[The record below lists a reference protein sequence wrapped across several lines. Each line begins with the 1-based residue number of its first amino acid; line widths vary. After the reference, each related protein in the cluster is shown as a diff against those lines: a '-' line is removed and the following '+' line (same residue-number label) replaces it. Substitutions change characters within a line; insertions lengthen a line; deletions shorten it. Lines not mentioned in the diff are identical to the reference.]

1 MKPRWPQNRFAYV
14 FLGVLLLLTF
24 LIVAC
29 GDDET
34 PTAAATASPTQAAP
48 AAATTAAPTSAVP
61 TAAATAAPAPAA
73 PTAAATAAP
82 TAAPTQAPRVTAA
95 APTSTPTP
103 TPTATMAPQV
113 PVAPRLIVAM
123 TPPAQQTP
131 SPVKASR
138 ASAAPLKPM
147 LGFLIK
153 EDPERLDIHH
163 DWLATEWTFDTK
175 AWTFKLQEGV
185 PFYRNRQPSEYMFT
199 ANDVV
204 ATYESGIADD
214 SQAIGGFFW
223 KRWVGPVENFVVV
236 NDHELIMNMDAPDVA
251 IPIWLLDGVGF
262 HIISGDHWRA
272 VGDDG
277 YKDDPIG
284 TGSFTFKEH
293 EVNSHYLYEAVEDH
307 WRKTPEM
314 DELEFRLVKEDATR
328 VAMLLT
334 GEAHIID
341 LPWSLVSQIEQAG
354 FKKVLATRPGWYLM
368 GVIGGQFYTTPD
380 GEDLSDPDNPLT
392 DVRVRRALALSI
404 DKDQINDTFFA
415 GEGQVQVAH
424 LMYNTEPS
432 VPPGLQ
438 PYPYDPEEAKRLLA
452 DAGYPNGFDLELPY
466 YILAGLPNIGE
477 IVEAIASYYRA
488 IGINTETKLYE
499 GSVLRELGR
508 EREIKQAIR
517 FLNNGLVSYQIAY
530 PINLRL
536 SERSNHWFDHPYV
549 AEFIDTFDTTLEE
562 DTRVR
567 IAREFAQWMQDNVIT
582 VPVVFI
588 FPVLGVDPGVV
599 EEYRGNMINLGPT
612 MDHEYTKMVKR

>member
-1 MKPRWPQNRFAYV
+1 
-14 FLGVLLLLTF
+14 
-24 LIVAC
+24 
-29 GDDET
+29 
-34 PTAAATASPTQAAP
+34 
-48 AAATTAAPTSAVP
+48 
-61 TAAATAAPAPAA
+61 
-73 PTAAATAAP
+73 
-82 TAAPTQAPRVTAA
+82 
-95 APTSTPTP
+95 
-103 TPTATMAPQV
+103 
-113 PVAPRLIVAM
+113 
-123 TPPAQQTP
+123 
-131 SPVKASR
+131 
-138 ASAAPLKPM
+138 M

-163 DWLATEWTFDTK
+163 EWLATEWTFDTT

-204 ATYESGIADD
+204 ATYESGVAED

-223 KRWVGPVENFVVV
+223 KRWVGPVENFEVV
-236 NDHELIMNMDAPDVA
+236 NDHEVIMNMDAPDVA

-272 VGDDG
+272 VGDEG

-284 TGSFTFKEH
+284 TGSFTFKAH

-314 DELEFRLVKEDATR
+314 DELEFLLVKEDATR
-328 VAMLLT
+328 VAMLLAN
-334 GEAHIID
+334 EAHIVD
-341 LPWSLVSQIEQAG
+341 MPWSLVPQIEEAG

-368 GVIGGQFYTTPD
+368 GVIGGQFYTTPE
-380 GEDLSDPDNPLT
+380 GEDLSDPNNPLT
-392 DVRVRRALALSI
+392 DVRVRRALALAI
-404 DKDQINDTFFA
+404 DKDELNETFFA
-415 GEGQVQVAH
+415 GEGKVQIAH

-432 VPPGLQ
+432 VPPGMQ
-438 PYPYDPEEAKRLLA
+438 PYPYDPEEAKRLLSE
-452 DAGYPNGFDLELPY
+452 AGYPDGFDLELPY

-488 IGINTETKLYE
+488 IGVNAETKLFE
-499 GSVLRELGR
+499 GSVLREMGR
-508 EREIKQAIR
+508 EREIKQAVR

-536 SERSNHWFDHPYV
+536 LERSNHWFDHPYV
-549 AEFIDTFDTTLEE
+549 AEFIDTFDTTLDEE
-562 DTRVR
+562 TRVR
-567 IAREFAQWMQDNVIT
+567 IAREFAYWMQENVIT

>member
-1 MKPRWPQNRFAYV
+1 MKTFRDFS
-14 FLGVLLLLTF
+14 FGVTLSALVALLLLS
-24 LIVAC
+24 LVILAC
-29 GDDET
+29 GGDDET
-34 PTAAATASPTQAAP
+34 EEAPQPTVAPATAPAATAMPATAAMTPAPTAMP
-48 AAATTAAPTSAVP
+48 TTAA
-61 TAAATAAPAPAA
+61 
-73 PTAAATAAP
+73 
-82 TAAPTQAPRVTAA
+82 
-95 APTSTPTP
+95 
-103 TPTATMAPQV
+103 ATMAPQV
-113 PVAPRLIVAM
+113 PVEPRLKVAM

-175 AWTFKLQEGV
+175 AWTFKLREGV
-185 PFYRNRQPSEYMFT
+185 PFYRNRQPNEYTFT

-204 ATYESGIADD
+204 ATYESVVAED

-223 KRWVGPVENFVVV
+223 RRWVGPVENFEVV
-236 NDHELIMNMDAPDVA
+236 NDYEVIMNMDAPDVA

-262 HIISGDHWRA
+262 HIISGGHWKA
-272 VGDDG
+272 VGDEG
-277 YKDDPIG
+277 YQADPIG
-284 TGSFTFKEH
+284 TGSFTFKAH

-314 DELEFRLVKEDATR
+314 DELEFLLVKEDATR
-328 VAMLLT
+328 VAMLLA
-334 GEAHIID
+334 GEAHIVD
-341 LPWSLVSQIEQAG
+341 LPWSLVPQIEEAG
-354 FKKVLATRPGWYLM
+354 FEKVLATRPGWYLM
-368 GVIGGQFYTTPD
+368 GVIGGQFYTTPE
-380 GEDLSDPDNPLT
+380 GEDLSDPNNPLT
-392 DVRVRRALALSI
+392 DVRVRRALALAI
-404 DKDQINDTFFA
+404 NKDELNETFFA
-415 GEGQVQVAH
+415 GEGKVQIAH

-432 VPPGLQ
+432 VPPGMQ

-452 DAGYPNGFDLELPY
+452 EAGYSDGFDLELPY
-466 YILAGLPNIGE
+466 YVLAGLPNIGE

-488 IGINTETKLYE
+488 VGINTDTKLYE
-499 GSVLRELGR
+499 GSVLREMGR
-508 EREIKQAIR
+508 EREIKQAVR

-536 SERSNHWFDHPYV
+536 LERSNHWFDHPYV

-562 DTRVR
+562 ETRVR

>member
-1 MKPRWPQNRFAYV
+1 MKQILSEYPIIRIL
-14 FLGVLLLLTF
+14 LGTLALFTLFIL
-24 LIVAC
+24 AC
-29 GDDET
+29 GDSATDTPT
-34 PTAAATASPTQAAP
+34 PTAAP
-48 AAATTAAPTSAVP
+48 
-61 TAAATAAPAPAA
+61 AATA
-73 PTAAATAAP
+73 TAT
-82 TAAPTQAPRVTAA
+82 PR
-95 APTSTPTP
+95 PTPTP
-103 TPTATMAPQV
+103 TPTPAPM
-113 PVAPRLIVAM
+113 PVVSRLLVAM
-123 TPPAQQTP
+123 TPPGQQTS

-147 LGFLIK
+147 LGFLLK

-163 DWLATEWTFDTK
+163 PWLATEWTFDTT

-185 PFYRNRQPSEYMFT
+185 PFYRDGKPSEYTFT
-199 ANDVV
+199 ADDVV
-204 ATYESGIADD
+204 ATYEAGVADD

-223 KRWVGPVENFVVV
+223 KRWVGPSSNFQVV
-236 NDHELIMNMDAPDVA
+236 NDYEVVMNMDAPDVA

-262 HIISGDHWRA
+262 HIISGDHWKA
-272 VGDDG
+272 VGDEG

-284 TGSFTFKEH
+284 TGSFTYVEH
-293 EVNSHYLYEAVEDH
+293 VVNSHYLYEAVPEH

-314 DELEFRLVKEDATR
+314 EELQFILVKEDATR
-328 VAMLLT
+328 VAMLLA
-334 GEAHIID
+334 GETHIID
-341 LPWSLVSQIEQAG
+341 LPWSLVPQIEQAG

-392 DVRVRRALALSI
+392 DVRVRRALALAVN
-404 DKDQINDTFFA
+404 KQELNDLFFDGA
-415 GEGQVQVAH
+415 GKVQTAH

-432 VPPGLQ
+432 VPPGMQ

-466 YILAGLPNIGE
+466 YVLAGLPNISE

-488 IGINTETKLYE
+488 IGVRPETKLYE
-499 GSVLRELGR
+499 ASVLREEGR
-508 EREIKQAIR
+508 NRELKQAVR

-549 AEFIDTFDTTLEE
+549 AEFIDEFDTTLDE

-582 VPVVFI
+582 VPVLFI
-588 FPVLGVDPGVV
+588 FPVLGVDPNVV
-599 EEYRGNMINLGPT
+599 EQYRGNMINLGPT
-612 MDHEYTKMVKR
+612 MDHEYTKIVKN